1 MEGLWRLGE
10 ERLRT
15 VASGSDRASDA
26 LEQGGAW
33 NGYVR
38 AIAGFMSGAA
48 PEDISATDYLAYD
61 DASTS
66 KNWHLPLGYGTL
78 VAASLPSSATVR
90 LATPAERID
99 LTGTASR

>member
-1 MEGLWRLGE
+1 MGRHRRGIRLPGQPGRSALDEGAPFLDVDKDDQEAAWRAYGDWE

-38 AIAGFMSGAA
+38 AIAGFMSGARA
-48 PEDISATDYLAYD
+48 RG
-61 DASTS
+61 
-66 KNWHLPLGYGTL
+66 HLRDR
-78 VAASLPSSATVR
+78 LPGLR
-90 LATPAERID
+90 RRID
-99 LTGTASR
+99 R